1 MKRLDQEYY
10 QKVKELWQ
18 TVQVGAQNDALIA
31 ERAKI
36 SKNQAAR
43 VRLSRNYKEY
53 CGRKLEEKDYV

>member
-10 QKVKELWQ
+10 QKVKKLWQ

-53 CGRKLEEKDYV
+53 CGRKLEEK

>member
-10 QKVKELWQ
+10 QKVKKLWQ

-43 VRLSRNYKEY
+43 VRLSINYKEY
-53 CGRKLEEKDYV
+53 CGRKLEEK